1 MNNNN
6 NYNNNYNN
14 NDLISLYMNICRE
27 QISSINHMTSEISSI
42 NHNLFTIL
50 RENMNNYDRSRR
62 SRNRRGT
69 RRRFSPRQVP
79 SSPIVSP
86 PPPPPSYPPPPR
98 NQNATQDRI
107 NNIFSFSQ
115 ENTLGDPFT
124 NQRRYT
130 NRIIPP
136 SNTTGSTLNA
146 TNTTNTFQ
154 SNLRDIWNNIDNS
167 LSRNNTYQNFTNNER
182 LRRRRPRNRIWNP
195 TRANLAR
202 NTNWTVNVDTSGNI
216 TPIVRNNA
224 NNFLNMT
231 LQNYDPVRIRPS
243 IAQVRR
249 STRIM
254 LYNELDSSRN
264 QTICPITRENFT
276 PNTSI
281 MQIIPCGHIF
291 SELSLRRH
299 FRFSSRCPLCRFD
312 IRDYQEDSS
321 SDENNTNTQENIT
334 STNTTSS
341 ISRNFVD
348 NFNSA
353 IGSVIRNSGILE
365 SIAEQD
371 SSRNII
377 NNGDSLEIQYSFFLP
392 QNLTES
398 DISGSLVTSSEIYDV
413 SVRLDGSNNVIEYSI
428 NDISGN

>member
-1 MNNNN
+1 MNNN
-6 NYNNNYNN
+6 NYNNY
-14 NDLISLYMNICRE
+14 DLVSLYMNICRE

-50 RENMNNYDRSRR
+50 RENINYNDRNRR
-62 SRNRRGT
+62 NRNRRGA

-86 PPPPPSYPPPPR
+86 PPPPPRYPPPPS
-98 NQNATQDRI
+98 NLSGTQDI
-107 NNIFSFSQ
+107 MNNISSFSQ
-115 ENTLGDPFT
+115 ENILSDPYT

-130 NRIIPP
+130 NRIIAP
-136 SNTTGSTLNA
+136 SNTTGSTLNT
-146 TNTTNTFQ
+146 TNTTGSTLNTTTFQ

-167 LSRNNTYQNFTNNER
+167 LSRNNPYRTFTNNQR
-182 LRRRRPRNRIWNP
+182 LGRRRARNTTWNP
-195 TRANLAR
+195 TRQNLIR

-216 TPIVRNNA
+216 TPILRNNA

-243 IAQVRR
+243 ISQVRR

-276 PNTSI
+276 PDTSI

-299 FRFSSRCPLCRFD
+299 FRFSSRCPLCRYD
-312 IRDYQEDSS
+312 IRDYHEDSS
-321 SDENNTNTQENIT
+321 SDDNNTPENIT

-341 ISRNFVD
+341 ISRNFVN